1 MKVGIITFHASY
13 NFGSVMQAYALQRT
27 IEKLG
32 YESEIIN
39 FRPVAQKRK
48 YSIVSFGSNWKS
60 VASDILNIRY
70 LRNRLISHRK
80 FESFIN
86 DKLKC
91 SEEISYIKGLDAFKE
106 KYDIYISGSDQIWAY
121 RVPEYVFSKEDIR
134 PAYFLSFTNKPK
146 LSYGSSTGVSEL
158 SEIKAYKDF
167 LMEYRSIS
175 VRENRGKE
183 IIEELTGKTVT
194 KVLDPTYLISS
205 YDWKN
210 EDTGI
215 KPINNKYVLIYSLQG
230 MKKRKKWKELIKK
243 LSLSDCSVIAVSPF
257 APIKDK
263 NILDYSFAGPLETLE
278 LFKNAYYVF
287 TDTFHGMSFSI
298 HMRKPFCLLETS
310 KIDDRKR
317 DVLSALGFESRVAY
331 NVDAAVSLFEK
342 NMNYDCKERTIE
354 NDRQISLNYLKKSIK
369 EAGCCERSL

>member
-13 NFGSVMQAYALQRT
+13 NFGSVMQAYALQKT
-27 IEKLG
+27 IENLG
-32 YESEIIN
+32 YKSEIIN

-48 YSIVSFGSNWKS
+48 YSLISFGSNWKS
-60 VASDILNIRY
+60 VVSDILNIKY
-70 LRNRLISHRK
+70 LKNRRISHRK

-91 SEEISYIKGLDAFKE
+91 SEEVSHINELGAFKD
-106 KYDIYISGSDQIWAY
+106 KYDICISGSDQIWAY

-146 LSYGSSTGVSEL
+146 ISYGSSTGVSEL
-158 SEIKAYKDF
+158 FEIKDYKNL
-167 LMEYRSIS
+167 LMDYCSIS
-175 VRENRGKE
+175 VREKRGKK

-194 KVLDPTYLISS
+194 KVLDPTYLLNS

-210 EDTGI
+210 EVTGV
-215 KPINNKYVLIYSLQG
+215 KPINNKYILIYSLQG
-230 MKKRKKWKELIKK
+230 MKKRKKWKELIKR
-243 LSLSDCSVIAVSPF
+243 LSLNGCTVIAVSPF
-257 APIKDK
+257 APISDK

-298 HMRKPFCLLETS
+298 HMRKPFCLFETS
-310 KIDDRKR
+310 LIDDRKR
-317 DVLSALGFESRVAY
+317 DVLSSLGLESRVAY
-331 NVDAAVSLFEK
+331 DIYAASSLFE
-342 NMNYDCKERTIE
+342 NMINYETKEVIIE
-354 NDRQISLNYLKKSIK
+354 NNRQISLNYLKKSIK
-369 EAGCCERSL
+369 EAADSEGNM